1 VKRLSELEAR
11 RRELLAQ
18 CDAQREELGMRL
30 AQLGPRRWAQA
41 LAGGAAAGAVGAL
54 RSQRRHPLA
63 WVVAVAALLLLR
75 RPREALS
82 LLARARGALT
92 LAARATEVL
101 GVVAALRRKRR

>member
-11 RRELLAQ
+11 RRELLAR
-18 CDAQREELGMRL
+18 CDTQRAELAWRL
-30 AQLGPRRWAQA
+30 GQLGPRRWAQA
-41 LAGGAAAGAVGAL
+41 LAGSAAAGAVGAL

-92 LAARATEVL
+92 LATRAAEML
-101 GVVAALRRKRR
+101 GVVAALRRKKR